1 MIPEGMHDIPAGH
14 TPAVVTYLQMS
25 APAMTGAKPFP
36 AGVSATREV
45 PTLADYRAIFRAVGA
60 PWLWSSRLVLGDDE
74 LAQILARDTTEV
86 WVIRRD
92 NQAIGLVE
100 LAFQDGGD
108 CELAYFGIVKEATGQ
123 GLGGPM
129 MALAQTRAFARPIN
143 RFYVHTC
150 NWDDPR
156 ALAFYQ
162 RAGFTPYKIAVEVFP
177 DPRAQGIHPPDTAP
191 HVPYFG
197 QP

>member
-1 MIPEGMHDIPAGH
+1 MIPEGMYDIPAGH
-14 TPAVVTYLQMS
+14 TPTVVTYLEMT

-36 AGVSATREV
+36 EGIAANRET
-45 PTLADYRAIFRAVGA
+45 PSIGDYRALFRAVGS
-60 PWLWSSRLVLGDDE
+60 PWLWSSRLEMEEGK
-74 LAQILARDTTEV
+74 LADILASDATEV
-86 WVIRRD
+86 WVIRKG
-92 NQAIGLVE
+92 ATPIGLVE
-100 LAFQDGGD
+100 LAFQSGGD
-108 CELAYFGIVKEATGQ
+108 CELSYFGIVTSATGQ

-129 MALAQTRAFARPIN
+129 MALAQSRAFGRPIK

-162 RAGFTPYKIAVEVFP
+162 RAGFIPYKMAVEVFP
-177 DPRAQGIHPPDTAP
+177 DPRIQGIHPPDTAP